1 MNKSL
6 LEKLEAEIRLT
17 LDSGDQYVV
26 KPVPVQS
33 AEGFVTVGIT
43 DPTDLKH
50 GVLALVE
57 VNLETPQLEMLMN
70 NFEPSDVQYQIQD
83 NRFVHWKNPLA
94 DRPLREELWGKLADY
109 LDKES
114 EDV

>member
-6 LEKLEAEIRLT
+6 LERLAADIPLT
-17 LDSGDQYVV
+17 LNSGKQFVV
-26 KPVPVQS
+26 KPVPVLS
-33 AEGFVTVGIT
+33 AEGFATVGIT
-43 DPTDLKH
+43 DPDDPQH

-57 VNLETPQLEMLMN
+57 VCLETPNLEMLMT
-70 NFEPSDVQYQIQD
+70 NFEPSDVKYQVQD

-94 DRPLREELWGKLADY
+94 DRPLREELWGKLADH